1 MNNVPLR
8 SVSLASKAM
17 KAVSRR
23 PLAVAVYGPPN
34 ASSTPSIAEDNTGS
48 ASASVSVS
56 SAPVVVAAAVAGCGG
71 MYSARADS

>member
-1 MNNVPLR
+1 MTNVPLR

-23 PLAVAVYGPPN
+23 PLAVYGPPN
-34 ASSTPSIAEDNTGS
+34 ASSTPSIADDNTGS

-56 SAPVVVAAAVAGCGG
+56 SAPAAAAAVAGCGG
-71 MYSARADS
+71 MYSARADW